1 MEYFVGSVDFAELPP
16 DEAEPPVDVP
26 AEEPELG
33 VLASGVA
40 ASVVPASGAV
50 ASGVADGSTVEPPEE
65 PPVAELPPPDVL
77 ADAGVFFAV
86 STIASPYLPM
96 ASTEETQTAITQITA
111 VTDLMMVSFM
121 FL

>member
-1 MEYFVGSVDFAELPP
+1 MTPLSCLDRSDP
-16 DEAEPPVDVP
+16 
-26 AEEPELG
+26 
-33 VLASGVA
+33 VLANEA
-40 ASVVPASGAV
+40 FNMIDDLFAF
-50 ASGVADGSTVEPPEE
+50 VEPPEV

-77 ADAGVFFAV
+77 ADAGVCFAV

-121 FL
+121 F

>member
-1 MEYFVGSVDFAELPP
+1 M
-16 DEAEPPVDVP
+16 
-26 AEEPELG
+26 
-33 VLASGVA
+33 LASGVA
-40 ASVVPASGAV
+40 DGSAALASGVV
-50 ASGVADGSTVEPPEE
+50 ASGVADGSAVAPPEVL

-77 ADAGVFFAV
+77 AAAAGVCFAV

-121 FL
+121 F